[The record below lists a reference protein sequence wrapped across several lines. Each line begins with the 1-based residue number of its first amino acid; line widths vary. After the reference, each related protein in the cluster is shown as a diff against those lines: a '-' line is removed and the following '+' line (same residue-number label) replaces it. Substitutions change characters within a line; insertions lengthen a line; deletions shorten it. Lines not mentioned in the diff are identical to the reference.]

1 MKKGGN
7 GPKMQQIF
15 LWKDRR
21 VTESFVRR
29 AEALG
34 FKGIV
39 VTIGE
44 VSLLYSLFC
53 RLSFESIAC
62 GCSFTLVSTLC

>member
-1 MKKGGN
+1 MEDVMKYGGN

-39 VTIGE
+39 VTIDNNVNGKR
-44 VSLLYSLFC
+44 VQDLRNGLTIPPKVTD
-53 RLSFESIAC
+53 RL
-62 GCSFTLVSTLC
+62 